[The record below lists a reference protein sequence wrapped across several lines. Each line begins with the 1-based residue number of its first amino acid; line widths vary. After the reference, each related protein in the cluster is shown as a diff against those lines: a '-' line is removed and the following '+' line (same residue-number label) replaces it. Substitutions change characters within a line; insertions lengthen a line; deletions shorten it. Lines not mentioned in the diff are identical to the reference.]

1 MSTGDSLEPTELERL
16 IAELDEQGALDE
28 VGRSL
33 ARGDNPL
40 TIIEE
45 CQIGMRYVGDSYQSG
60 KYFISG
66 LIMAG
71 EIFREAM
78 EILAPLMPEAKPETG
93 AGSILL
99 CTVQGD
105 IHDLGKNILD
115 MLLQSY
121 GFTVYDLGVDVSPAE
136 VVERV
141 RGLKPDIV
149 GLSALL
155 TSAEGSLKETVI
167 ELRAAAEAIG
177 RPIPIIIGGGLVSEQ
192 IREWTGADMWAN
204 DAVRGV
210 HLIREAVAASRR

>member
-1 MSTGDSLEPTELERL
+1 MSIGDDREPTALERR
-16 IAELDEQGALDE
+16 IADLDEEGSLDE
-28 VGRSL
+28 VRESL
-33 ARGDNPL
+33 AKGDNPL

-45 CQIGMRYVGDSYQSG
+45 CQIGMRHVGESYQSG

-78 EILAPLMPEAKPETG
+78 EILAPLMPEARPETG
-93 AGSILL
+93 AGSIVL

-115 MLLQSY
+115 MLLRSY
-121 GFTVYDLGVDVSPAE
+121 GFTVHDLGVDVSPAE

-141 RGLKPDIV
+141 RALKPDIV

-155 TSAEGSLKETVI
+155 TSAEGSMKETVT
-167 ELRAAAEAIG
+167 ELRSAAEEMG
-177 RPIPIIIGGGLVSEQ
+177 RPIPIIVGGGLVSEQ
-192 IREWTGADMWAN
+192 IRDWTGADMWAN
-204 DAVRGV
+204 DAVQGV
-210 HLIREAVAASRR
+210 RLIRQAVAAARR

>member
-1 MSTGDSLEPTELERL
+1 MSTAGSREPTALERM

-28 VGRSL
+28 VKESL
-33 ARGDNPL
+33 VRGDNPL

-45 CQIGMRYVGDSYQSG
+45 CQIGMRFVGESYESG

-78 EILAPLMPEAKPETG
+78 EILAPLMPEAKPETA
-93 AGSILL
+93 AGSILV

-115 MLLQSY
+115 MLLRSH
-121 GFTVYDLGVDVSPAE
+121 GFTVHDLGVDVSPAE

-141 RGLKPDIV
+141 RGLRPDIV

-155 TSAEGSLKETVI
+155 TSAEGSLKETVA
-167 ELRAAAEAIG
+167 ELRRASEEM
-177 RPIPIIIGGGLVSEQ
+177 RHPIPIIIGGGLVSQQ
-192 IREWTGADMWAN
+192 ICEWTGADMWAN